1 MRAVLHQYG
10 PEATGQFS
18 AGKLGAL
25 PQSQSFNSFS
35 NVTIIKASN

>member
-1 MRAVLHQYG
+1 MHQYG
-10 PEATGQFS
+10 PEATAQFS
-18 AGKLGAL
+18 AGKLRAL